1 MIRRGILNAAGP
13 AALLAALVVG
23 CSSAEVDGD
32 AAPEL
37 VEMVLEEAVE
47 APVEP
52 EPEGEV
58 EASGE
63 GREGDP
69 APEESADVSDVDITT
84 VPDEITVEY
93 VQAVLDELERIYA
106 EALVIMMEEGELTL
120 EVSDRLGEIFAQRQV
135 DLRRQEFI
143 DAADAGFPDMR
154 PPDEIE
160 LRRREVVEILDE
172 ADGCIYVETVTDDSS
187 YFSEPRD
194 PVEIFVLLEP
204 HSGARPVD
212 INSTDWAY
220 GSLGGGELSEM
231 RGLSPCADR

>member
-32 AAPEL
+32 AAAEL
-37 VEMVLEEAVE
+37 GEVVLEEAVE

-69 APEESADVSDVDITT
+69 ASEESADVSDVDITT
-84 VPDEITVEY
+84 VPEEITVEY

-172 ADGCIYVETVTDDSS
+172 EAECLYVEVLAHDASFFRDTRDPITSFVVLRPPTVA
-187 YFSEPRD
+187 R
-194 PVEIFVLLEP
+194 PVEINPTNWVY
-204 HSGARPVD
+204 
-212 INSTDWAY
+212 STLAI
-220 GSLGGGELSEM
+220 GEASEL
-231 RGLSPCADR
+231 REETPCLA